1 MDRIRLFLRAFGA
14 VRLQPAP
21 PFLLG
26 AGAPC
31 GASPLPLPTTQT
43 WYPNGWPGG
52 GVGRHSAAPKVP
64 SKILGPEPK

>member
-1 MDRIRLFLRAFGA
+1 MDRICSFYGAFGA

-21 PFLLG
+21 SVLLG

-52 GVGRHSAAPKVP
+52 GAGRHSAAPKVP
-64 SKILGPEPK
+64 SKIPGLEPR